1 MPEET
6 GIHEIQLKNE
16 KRNYMLSPRPK
27 SSLVRN
33 GLRPLSALS
42 FNQILRASGGIE
54 IVRRIKPS
62 KKILETLGVHEG
74 DAVDTVVVRM
84 EPERANSMRD
94 ETPELIITEDKEL
107 GYGFP
112 PNKFVKPLINP
123 LSYRKTIKKKFRFLV
138 TDKNNAPVP
147 NVSLSLAAN
156 SYPVEGFTD
165 EEGKVEIEINISEN
179 TLPRLLMLNPPHTF
193 WNIFTVEP
201 ELNENEYNNIKLT
214 SLKETFTEF
223 PQQFRFGWGQLL
235 MGLDKMPNDINGAG
249 IKIAIIDSGC
259 DNSHPLLQH
268 IVRGKDLTSLDSST
282 WNNDTIGHGTHCAGI
297 IAARSN
303 DGTMMRGFAPE
314 AEIHIL
320 RMFPAQDYSG
330 FSHLKEALEYCIE
343 HEIDVINLSLGTESD
358 IEIEIE
364 NLLEQATQ
372 NGIAC
377 IASAG
382 NSGEAVFYPASSPH
396 CLAVSAIGNINEVKP
411 FTWEATTIQ
420 DKLKDGDIF
429 SPNFTCF
436 GSEVDVCAPGVS
448 IVSTVPG
455 GMFKADNGTS
465 MAAPHVTGLAALLLA
480 HHPLFKTQF
489 KERDKQ
495 RVETLYDLI
504 RSQCKSLSIGEV
516 RVGIG
521 LPQLGP
527 VVTVPEP
534 VR

>member
-16 KRNYMLSPRPK
+16 KKNYMLSPRSK
-27 SSLVRN
+27 SSLLKD
-33 GLRPLSALS
+33 GLRPLSAIS
-42 FNQILRASGGIE
+42 FDQILRSTGIE

-62 KKILETLGVHEG
+62 KKILETLNVHDG
-74 DAVDTVVVRM
+74 DAVDTIVVRM

-94 ETPELIITEDKEL
+94 ETPELIITEDKKL
-107 GYGFP
+107 GYGYP
-112 PNKFVKPLINP
+112 PNKFLKPLIKP
-123 LSYRKTIKKKFRFLV
+123 LSDTRKAIKKKFRFLV
-138 TDKNNAPVP
+138 TDKNNVPVP
-147 NVSLSLAAN
+147 DVTVSLAAN
-156 SYPVEGFTD
+156 GWPAEDFTD

-179 TLPRLLMLNPPHTF
+179 TLPRILSLTPRHSF
-193 WNIFTVEP
+193 WNIFSFDP

-214 SLKETFTEF
+214 SLKETITEF

-268 IVRGKDLTSLDSST
+268 IVRGKDLTLHDSST
-282 WNNDTIGHGTHCAGI
+282 WNNDEIGHGTHCTGI

-320 RMFPAQDYSG
+320 RIFPAQDDSG
-330 FSHLKEALEYCIE
+330 FSHLKDALWYCIE
-343 HEIDVINLSLGTESD
+343 NEIDVINLSLGAESD

-377 IASAG
+377 IAAAG
-382 NSGEAVFYPASSPH
+382 NSGEAVQYPASSPH
-396 CLAVSAIGNINEVKP
+396 CLAVSAIGNIKEVKP
-411 FTWEATTIQ
+411 FTWEATTVE

-429 SPNFTCF
+429 SPVFTCF
-436 GSEVDVCAPGVS
+436 GSEIDVCAPGVS
-448 IVSTVPG
+448 IISTVPG
-455 GMFKADNGTS
+455 GMFKSDNGTS

-489 KERDKQ
+489 KERNKQ

-504 RSQCKSLSIGEV
+504 RIQCKHFSIGEV
-516 RVGIG
+516 RTGIG
-521 LPQLGP
+521 LPQLGS
-527 VVTVPEP
+527 VVTIP
-534 VR
+534 